1 MKKVIEKNDS
11 DFSSDLNTKK
21 SISSSSLSYSDKT
34 TPKGNRESSMLEKN
48 SSASGKFILP
58 RQGSNA
64 ALNSFKLAKGKESND
79 RIEQV

>member
-1 MKKVIEKNDS
+1 MKKVIKKNDS

-34 TPKGNRESSMLEKN
+34 TPKGNRESSMLGKN
-48 SSASGKFILP
+48 PYASGRFVLP

-64 ALNSFKLAKGKESND
+64 ALNSFKFAKGKESND
-79 RIEQV
+79 QVEQV